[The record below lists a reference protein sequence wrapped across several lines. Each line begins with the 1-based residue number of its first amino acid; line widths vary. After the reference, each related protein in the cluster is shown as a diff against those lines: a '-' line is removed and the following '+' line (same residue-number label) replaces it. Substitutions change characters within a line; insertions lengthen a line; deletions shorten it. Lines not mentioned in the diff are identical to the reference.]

1 MTRKE
6 YRRLQSLIRKHT
18 QAQIDLSWKGR
29 MHPDDWKQIK
39 DDATEAKKKLYAY
52 MNLLIKE

>member
-1 MTRKE
+1 M
-6 YRRLQSLIRKHT
+6 L
-18 QAQIDLSWKGR
+18 
-29 MHPDDWKQIK
+29 PDDWKQIE